1 MMIPYR
7 RRRVVRRASGDE
19 PAGGLAHGF
28 GGWMVA
34 QEYTVRLEAFEGP
47 LDLLLYL
54 IRRAEVDVSE
64 ISVARIADQYLSY
77 LEQIERID
85 VEVAGEFLVTA
96 ATIVEIKSRLVQA
109 GEDGEV
115 SAAAAVPLRAGEEE
129 SPATVLVRQ
138 LLEYK
143 AYRDAADTLEGRREE
158 WLRRYPMA
166 GAAADREALV
176 EAARGDEVDL
186 EDIDLMD
193 LVEAFQRII
202 ETVQFDRLGDHEV
215 VFDDTPI
222 ELHAAD
228 LIDRLERG
236 GAWDRDGRSMTLREL
251 LEGRKRGEMIGLFL
265 ALLEVTRQRR
275 VRLIAGEGADGVDI
289 AIALRD
295 EEGEGEE
302 ASPEAAAGGEASWDG
317 DHILDEDD
325 VEDDD
330 GEIVDGA

>member
-1 MMIPYR
+1 
-7 RRRVVRRASGDE
+7 
-19 PAGGLAHGF
+19 
-28 GGWMVA
+28 MVA
-34 QEYTVRLEAFEGP
+34 QEYTVRLESFEGP

-109 GEDGEV
+109 AEDGDAAGASLAL
-115 SAAAAVPLRAGEEE
+115 SAGDEENPAA
-129 SPATVLVRQ
+129 VLVRQ

-143 AYRDAADTLEGRREE
+143 AYRDAADSLEDRREQ
-158 WLRRYPMA
+158 WLRRYPLA
-166 GAAADREALV
+166 GAATDREALV
-176 EAARGDEVDL
+176 EAARADELDL
-186 EDIDLMD
+186 EDIELMD

-228 LIDRLERG
+228 LIDCLERA
-236 GAWDRDGRSMTLREL
+236 GARERDGRSMTLAQVL
-251 LEGRKRGEMIGLFL
+251 AGRKRGEMIGLFL
-265 ALLEVTRQRR
+265 ALLEVARQRR
-275 VRLIAGEGADGVDI
+275 VKLIPAEGHDI
-289 AIALRD
+289 GIALRD
-295 EEGEGEE
+295 PEEDDP
-302 ASPEAAAGGEASWDG
+302 AQSSWDG
-317 DHILDEDD
+317 DHILEEDD
-325 VEDDD
+325 VDEDD
-330 GEIVDGA
+330 GEIVDRA